1 MTDTTLRRELTIA
14 AAMLGF
20 GLFVLPFAIY
30 IVGQQLIGEYDPNA
44 GVGSLYEHI
53 WTDFLALRAAA
64 WILILGPYVS
74 VLLIR
79 GIRRVW
85 RRKRAV
91 IPVTE

>member
-1 MTDTTLRRELTIA
+1 MTDTNWKRELTIA

-30 IVGQQLIGEYDPNA
+30 VVGQRLIGEYDPSA
-44 GVGSLYEHI
+44 GVGALYEHI
-53 WTDFLALRAAA
+53 WIDFLSLRAPAL
-64 WILILGPYVS
+64 ILIVGPYVT
-74 VLLIR
+74 VQLIR

-85 RRKRAV
+85 RRRRAV

>member
-1 MTDTTLRRELTIA
+1 MTDTTWKRELTIA

-20 GLFVLPFAIY
+20 GLFILPFAIY
-30 IVGQQLIGEYDPNA
+30 VVGQQLIGEYDPSA

-53 WTDFLALRAAA
+53 WTDFLSLAAPA
-64 WILILGPYVS
+64 WILVVGPYVT
-74 VLLIR
+74 VQLIR

>member
-1 MTDTTLRRELTIA
+1 MTDTTWKRELTIA

-20 GLFVLPFAIY
+20 GLFILPFAIY

-44 GVGSLYEHI
+44 GVASLYEHV
-53 WTDFLALRAAA
+53 WTDFLSLRAPA
-64 WILILGPYVS
+64 WILIVGPYVT

>member
-1 MTDTTLRRELTIA
+1 MRETTWKRELTIA

-30 IVGQQLIGEYDPNA
+30 VVGQQLIGEYDPNA
-44 GVGSLYEHI
+44 GMGSLYEHV
-53 WTDFLALRAAA
+53 WTDFLSLRATA
-64 WILILGPYVS
+64 WILVVGPYVT
-74 VLLIR
+74 VQLIR

-85 RRKRAV
+85 RRRRAV

>member
-1 MTDTTLRRELTIA
+1 MTDTNWKRELTIA

-30 IVGQQLIGEYDPNA
+30 VVGQQLIGEYDPGA

-53 WTDFLALRAAA
+53 WIDFLSLRAPAL
-64 WILILGPYVS
+64 ILIVGPYVT
-74 VLLIR
+74 VQLIR